1 MDDMDLQLLIEQP
14 LWRQVLDIY
23 TDLIIQAGQD
33 RSEEDQGT
41 RWTRRIAEL
50 DLIESEELSAI
61 HGQLIALGWLTF
73 QLEDRNAGLMYRIT
87 TAGKKACE
95 QAKKAACEADQSAA
109 A

>member
-14 LWRQVLDIY
+14 LWQQVLEIY
-23 TDLIIQAGQD
+23 TELIVQAGQQ

-41 RWTRRIAEL
+41 RWTQRIAEF
-50 DLIESEELSAI
+50 DEIDGEELSTI

-87 TAGKKACE
+87 TAGKKASE
-95 QAKKAACEADQSAA
+95 QAKKAVREEEQSAA

>member
-1 MDDMDLQLLIEQP
+1 MDNMDLQLLIEQP
-14 LWRQVLDIY
+14 IWQQVLEIY
-23 TDLIIQAGQD
+23 TDLIIQAGQQ

-41 RWTRRIAEL
+41 RWTQRIAEL
-50 DLIESEELSAI
+50 DQIDGEELSAI

-87 TAGKKACE
+87 NAGKKACE
-95 QAKKAACEADQSAA
+95 LAKKAGCEEDQTAA